1 MFFVSFVTDLNFLLR
16 ESALTAVTKKKR
28 LVAIW
33 ILSKYQNNCIFYKIF
48 DERIIFCCI
57 FASSNKQ
64 KQLTIKTTTI
74 MKASKLV
81 KGRAYQYKDELRRK
95 SFTIEFINHSKRG
108 FSFRNVNAPVR
119 FFFSESDVINKITE
133 L

>member
-1 MFFVSFVTDLNFLLR
+1 
-16 ESALTAVTKKKR
+16 
-28 LVAIW
+28 
-33 ILSKYQNNCIFYKIF
+33 
-48 DERIIFCCI
+48 
-57 FASSNKQ
+57 
-64 KQLTIKTTTI
+64 

-81 KGRAYQYKDELRRK
+81 KGRVYQYKDELRRK